1 MNGLAVV
8 MKKSTFVILAILAA
22 CGPMRAQ
29 EASAMWQFAPP
40 DTKAFIGIHWHN
52 IQESQIG
59 RALRQKLAETG
70 FGAMPFSGILKDIDE
85 AVIASPGKQPDDPE
99 DKQAPVLIRVSGR
112 FTAGELERM
121 MAAQGAHAQLY
132 RQKRVYRQKK
142 DGDMAMTLLDD
153 HTVLLGDAPSV
164 FAALDRL
171 EWPSAPAN
179 PLLARAEKLRGDY
192 DIWALFAIAP
202 TELAGRLLPDLPL
215 MDEVHGLDLGVSLKA
230 GLDIRVGLETDSEDS
245 ATHLSD
251 AMRKTLKL
259 AMKDML
265 QGPNAAK
272 SVDLAAA
279 AKKILVA
286 SDKSDVHVTLRLDA
300 AEVERG
306 LAEAARR
313 QQADQAALA
322 VTLAPHHVPPPPP
335 PKQTIHI
342 EGLDDGPKE
351 IPLAQ

>member
-1 MNGLAVV
+1 MDWTAV
-8 MKKSTFVILAILAA
+8 MINRAFAIFTILAA

-29 EASAMWQFAPP
+29 NAASMWQFAPP
-40 DTKAFIGIHWHN
+40 DTKAFVGIHWHN
-52 IQESQIG
+52 IQESEIG
-59 RALRQKLAETG
+59 RALRQQMAGTG
-70 FGAMPFSGILKDIDE
+70 VGAMPFSGILKDIDE
-85 AVIASPGKQPDDPE
+85 ALIASPGKQPDDTD
-99 DKQAPVLIRVSGR
+99 DKQAPVLIRVTGR
-112 FTAGELERM
+112 FPIAEFERM

-132 RQKRVYRQKK
+132 KQKRVYRQKK
-142 DGDMAMTLLDD
+142 NGDMAMTLLDD
-153 HTVLLGDAPSV
+153 HTFLLGDAPSL

-171 EWPSAPAN
+171 EWPSPPAN
-179 PLLARAEKLRGDY
+179 PLLARAQKLRDDY
-192 DIWALFAIAP
+192 DIWALFAVAP
-202 TELAGRLLPDLPL
+202 TKLAGRLMPDLPL
-215 MDEVHGLDLGVSLKA
+215 MDDVRGLDLGVSLKT

-259 AMKDML
+259 AMKNML

-272 SVDLAAA
+272 SADLAAA
-279 AKKILVA
+279 AKKIQVA

-313 QQADQAALA
+313 QQADKAAFA
-322 VTLAPHHVPPPPP
+322 VTIAPHPVPPPKP
-335 PKQTIHI
+335 PKQIIHI

>member
-1 MNGLAVV
+1 MNGLDVV
-8 MKKSTFVILAILAA
+8 MINRAFAIFTILAA
-22 CGPMRAQ
+22 CGPLRAQ
-29 EASAMWQFAPP
+29 DAATMWQFAPP

-59 RALRQKLAETG
+59 RTLRQKLAETG
-70 FGAMPFSGILKDIDE
+70 FGTMPFFGILKNIDE
-85 AVIASPGKQPDDPE
+85 AVITSPGKQPDDPE
-99 DKQAPVLIRVSGR
+99 DEQAPVLIRVSGR
-112 FTAGELERM
+112 FPAGELERM
-121 MAAQGAHAQLY
+121 MAAQGTHAQLY
-132 RQKRVYRQKK
+132 KQKRVYRQKK
-142 DGDMAMTLLDD
+142 DGDMAMTLLDE
-153 HTVLLGDAPSV
+153 HTFLLGDAPSV

-171 EWPSAPAN
+171 EWPSAPEN
-179 PLLARAEKLRGDY
+179 PLLARARKLRDDY

-230 GLDIRVGLETDSEDS
+230 GLDIRVGLDTDSEES

-251 AMRKTLKL
+251 AMRKALKL

-272 SVDLAAA
+272 SANLAAA
-279 AKKILVA
+279 VKKLQIGA
-286 SDKSDVHVTLRLDA
+286 DKSDVQLTLRLDA

-322 VTLAPHHVPPPPP
+322 LTIAPHHVPPPPP
-335 PKQTIHI
+335 PKQSIHI